1 MQYRPH
7 RYPTE
12 FPVDVRTPIGAQRVH
27 VTDVNVTGA
36 ALKGVDGLE
45 RGHKLAINLLSHH
58 VEGVVRWVHGDKVGV
73 AFRPQISEDQLD
85 TLRYRRDG
93 RNVFRPG
100 SIGYRNM
107 EMR

>member
-12 FPVDVRTPIGAQRVH
+12 FPIDVRTPVGAQRAKVI
-27 VTDVNVTGA
+27 DVNATGA
-36 ALKGVDGLE
+36 ALRGVEGVE
-45 RGHKLAINLLSHH
+45 RGHKLAINLLSRN
-58 VEGVVRWVHGDKVGV
+58 VEGIVRWVAGDRCGV
-73 AFRPQISEDQLD
+73 VFRPQISDDQLD
-85 TLRYRRDG
+85 TLRYRRDA